1 MLVKTVTVQNQL
13 GIHARPAALLTKT
26 ASLFECAIRIKKGT
40 KCADAKSILA
50 VMTLGAKH
58 NDVLRLEFEGI
69 NEIAA
74 CDAITA
80 LFESRF
86 GEEE

>member
-1 MLVKTVTVQNQL
+1 MLVKNITVKNRL
-13 GIHARPAALLTKT
+13 GVHARPAALLTKT
-26 ASLFECAIRIKKGT
+26 ANLFECAIRIKKGT

-50 VMTLGAKH
+50 VMTLGAKY
-58 NDVLRLEFEGI
+58 NDSLRLEFEGT

-74 CDAITA
+74 CDAIVA

>member
-26 ASLFECAIRIKKGT
+26 ANLFECAIRIKKGT
-40 KCADAKSILA
+40 KCAD

>member
-1 MLVKTVTVQNQL
+1 MLVKIVTVKNQL
-13 GIHARPAALLTKT
+13 GVHARPAALLTKT
-26 ASLFECAIRIKKGT
+26 ANLFECAIRIKKGS

-58 NDVLRLEFEGI
+58 NDTLRLEFEGT

-74 CDAITA
+74 SDAIVA
-80 LFESRF
+80 LFDSRF